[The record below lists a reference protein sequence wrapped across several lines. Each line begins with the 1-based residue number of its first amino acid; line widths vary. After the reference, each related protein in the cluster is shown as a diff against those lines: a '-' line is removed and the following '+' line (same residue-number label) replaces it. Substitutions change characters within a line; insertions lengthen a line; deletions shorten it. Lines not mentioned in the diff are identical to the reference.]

1 MRGDADDIRG
11 FTTETQRHGVLDL
24 SEKDLQS
31 NTSTTGM
38 SDNYRSL
45 AGLGMTIR
53 VGLAAS
59 LGL

>member
-1 MRGDADDIRG
+1 M
-11 FTTETQRHGVLDL
+11 DL

>member
-1 MRGDADDIRG
+1 LVGD
-11 FTTETQRHGVLDL
+11 
-24 SEKDLQS
+24 S
-31 NTSTTGM
+31 
-38 SDNYRSL
+38 YRSL